1 MEILN
6 EIWVWIV
13 SALGGVSLAGVI
25 SAAIYGCLKGA
36 FSKTISKID
45 VEKIAKDATDKAD
58 EATEKGI
65 DKVKA
70 VSFSHSIQPLVESE
84 LKKIN
89 ELSVEVVKK
98 ELNEVKAEYKTLI
111 NIVKKL
117 SAYFDNSIGVSDT
130 AKQELKQAIAEAENE
145 PIEPT
150 NYAVVGKVEEEVEAK
165 DKTEREPL
173 QDVKKAT
180 SVER

>member
-36 FSKTISKID
+36 FSKTISKIN
-45 VEKIAKDATDKAD
+45 VEKIAD

-65 DKVKA
+65 EKVKN
-70 VSFSHSIQPLVESE
+70 VSFSHSIQPIVESE

-89 ELSVEVVKK
+89 EYSLEVVQK
-98 ELNEVKAEYKTLI
+98 ELAEVKAEYKTLI
-111 NIVKKL
+111 DIIKKL
-117 SAYFDNSIGVSDT
+117 SAYFDNSIGVSET
-130 AKQELKQAIAEAENE
+130 AKQELKQAIAQAENE
-145 PIEPT
+145 PTEPT
-150 NYAVVGKVEEEVEAK
+150 SFVVTDKVE
-165 DKTEREPL
+165 
-173 QDVKKAT
+173 
-180 SVER
+180 

>member
-45 VEKIAKDATDKAD
+45 VEKIAKDATN
-58 EATEKGI
+58 KGI

-89 ELSVEVVKK
+89 EMSVEVVKK

-145 PIEPT
+145 PVEPT
-150 NYAVVGKVEEEVEAK
+150 NYAVVGKVEEEDEAK

>member
-45 VEKIAKDATDKAD
+45 VEKIAKDATDK
-58 EATEKGI
+58 GI

-89 ELSVEVVKK
+89 EMSVEVVKK

-150 NYAVVGKVEEEVEAK
+150 NYAVVGKVEEEDEPK
-165 DKTEREPL
+165 DKTAREPL
-173 QDVKKAT
+173 HDVKKAT

>member
-45 VEKIAKDATDKAD
+45 VEKIAKDATDK
-58 EATEKGI
+58 GI

-111 NIVKKL
+111 NIIKKL

-150 NYAVVGKVEEEVEAK
+150 NYAVVGKVEEEDEAK

>member
-45 VEKIAKDATDKAD
+45 VEKIAKDATD
-58 EATEKGI
+58 KGI

-145 PIEPT
+145 PVEPT
-150 NYAVVGKVEEEVEAK
+150 NYAVVGKVEEEDEAK
-165 DKTEREPL
+165 DKTAREPL

>member
-36 FSKTISKID
+36 FSKTISKIN
-45 VEKIAKDATDKAD
+45 VEKIAKD
-58 EATEKGI
+58 ATEKGI

-150 NYAVVGKVEEEVEAK
+150 NYAVVGKVEEEDEAK

>member
-36 FSKTISKID
+36 FSKTISKIN
-45 VEKIAKDATDKAD
+45 VEKIAKDATD
-58 EATEKGI
+58 KGI

>member
-36 FSKTISKID
+36 FSKTISKIN
-45 VEKIAKDATDKAD
+45 VEKIAKD
-58 EATEKGI
+58 ATEKGI

-111 NIVKKL
+111 NIIKKL

>member
-45 VEKIAKDATDKAD
+45 VEKIAKDATD
-58 EATEKGI
+58 KGI

-150 NYAVVGKVEEEVEAK
+150 NYAVVGKVEEEDEAK
-165 DKTEREPL
+165 DKTAREPL

>member
-36 FSKTISKID
+36 FGKTISKIN
-45 VEKIAKDATDKAD
+45 VEKIAKDATD
-58 EATEKGI
+58 KGI

-98 ELNEVKAEYKTLI
+98 ELSEVKAEYRTLI
-111 NIVKKL
+111 NIIKKL

-145 PIEPT
+145 PVEPT
-150 NYAVVGKVEEEVEAK
+150 NYAVVGEVEEENEAK

>member
-36 FSKTISKID
+36 FSKTISKIN
-45 VEKIAKDATDKAD
+45 VEKIAKDATD
-58 EATEKGI
+58 KGI

-89 ELSVEVVKK
+89 EMSVEVVKK

-145 PIEPT
+145 PVEPT
-150 NYAVVGKVEEEVEAK
+150 NYAVVGKVEEEDEAK

>member
-45 VEKIAKDATDKAD
+45 VEKIAKDATDK
-58 EATEKGI
+58 GI

-89 ELSVEVVKK
+89 EMSVEVVKK

-145 PIEPT
+145 PVEPT
-150 NYAVVGKVEEEVEAK
+150 NYAVVGKVEEENEAK

>member
-36 FSKTISKID
+36 FSKTISKIN
-45 VEKIAKDATDKAD
+45 VEKIAKDATD
-58 EATEKGI
+58 KGI

-111 NIVKKL
+111 NIIKKL

-150 NYAVVGKVEEEVEAK
+150 NYAVVGKVEEEDEAK